1 MAEAHRGPV
10 SSRID
15 LIEQDLR
22 LAPSSQL
29 LLDRALRQEGTAD
42 EYGSR
47 GKGES
52 SVPVLVATAA
62 ARALLAREILSKVLI
77 IHALAPAVRGF
88 ALGLAVTFGGGTGA
102 SSGSSSMNQMEG
114 GRPSLRSTFHATSG
128 SSRCRCRRG
137 LRRP

>member
-62 ARALLAREILSKVLI
+62 RLAREILSRVLI
-77 IHALAPAVRGF
+77 IRALAPADRGF
-88 ALGLAVTFGGGTGA
+88 ALGLAFTFGGGTGA